1 MARTRPAGAQGE
13 SENDDATGHV
23 AVMPGESVRGL
34 AIGAADVVVDC
45 TAGGGGHLRLFA
57 AQAARVIG
65 LDRDLRAFA
74 DDAAGGIARTLA
86 NVTLVHAPFSDIEKA
101 LHDLKL
107 DPVDVVFADL
117 GVSSFQLNEGDRGFS
132 FRQDA
137 PLDMRMDTRAGET
150 AAELIAR
157 LPEGELANILFR
169 YGDESRSRKIA
180 RYIKDRAPTTTL
192 GLASAV
198 LSAVSGQRGKV
209 HPATRTFQAL
219 RIAVNNE
226 LQELEQLL
234 AALPRVLRVGG
245 RAGFLTF
252 HSLEDRLVKL
262 AFRETAF
269 RPLTKKP
276 QTPSDDEVRSNP
288 RSRSA
293 KLRVA
298 VFDPDWRARAKA
310 AFKRDDEEG
319 DEAKDGDEED
329 DNANNA
335 DAAGA
340 GADA

>member
-1 MARTRPAGAQGE
+1 MGSDMARGTQPTAEIDA
-13 SENDDATGHV
+13 ENGDARGHV

-34 AIGAADVVVDC
+34 GIGATDVVVDC

-57 AQAARVIG
+57 AEAARVIG

-74 DDAAGGIARTLA
+74 DDAAGGIARSLS

-101 LHDLKL
+101 LRDLSL
-107 DPVDVVFADL
+107 DHVDVVFADL
-117 GVSSFQLNEGDRGFS
+117 GVSSFQLNEGERGFS
-132 FRQDA
+132 FQKDA
-137 PLDMRMDTRAGET
+137 PLDMRMDTSAGET
-150 AAELIAR
+150 AAELVAR
-157 LPEGELANILFR
+157 LPVDELANILFR

-198 LSAVSGQRGKV
+198 LSAVAGQRGKV

-276 QTPSDDEVRSNP
+276 LTPSDDEVRGNP

-310 AFKRDDEEG
+310 AFKRDDEAE
-319 DEAKDGDEED
+319 DGDDEEE
-329 DNANNA
+329 A

-340 GADA
+340 DA